1 LIRFLKSNQTG
12 YVMKHHRHVA
22 SEPTVTRTKYGR
34 SGLVLATGLMV
45 TEKESDELYR
55 PYDTLKAIGF
65 SADDA
70 KSFLGGIEDAAASQ
84 IKSEPKSEPEIAVK
98 HSTQRSER
106 RHSRLTGFLVVV
118 SGFAF
123 AVWLYVVA
131 MQLFYPESIYWPL
144 ATWLPIRLDY
154 VGEAAFVFSLFTA
167 LAVAMVK
174 VRLKTRRKPPKPNG
188 PSA

>member
-1 LIRFLKSNQTG
+1 
-12 YVMKHHRHVA
+12 
-22 SEPTVTRTKYGR
+22 
-34 SGLVLATGLMV
+34 MV

-65 SADDA
+65 STDDA
-70 KSFLGGIEDAAASQ
+70 KSFLGRIENEAASQ
-84 IKSEPKSEPEIAVK
+84 IKAEPKSEPETVVK
-98 HSTQRSER
+98 YRTQHSER

-118 SGFAF
+118 CGFAF
-123 AVWLYVVA
+123 AVWLYVIA
-131 MQLFYPESIYWPL
+131 MQLFYPKSIYWPL

-167 LAVAMVK
+167 LAVAMLNA
-174 VRLKTRRKPPKPNG
+174 RMRTRRNPAKPNV